1 MLGSWQMSLGLSV
14 VGRPWVECKAMGFTS
29 KSIIFKVQQKIW
41 GGRGILPEEGK
52 RKRWVGV
59 LV

>member
-1 MLGSWQMSLGLSV
+1 MSLGLSV